1 MKLENSIKD
10 CITKEL
16 ENGVIEK
23 VIAKKLEECVS
34 DAIRDMFGYSGTVR
48 KVIVEKVQSVMIPYL
63 EQYDYSEYITKLD
76 NVLVEVLKS
85 SAIENKKLLE
95 NFKEL
100 MTSENLPQELKMK
113 DIYKKWC
120 KYCEEKIDKDNI
132 ENYDYEGGYI
142 NVSLNAENISS
153 DWSDWEKYV
162 VRFVCEEDED
172 LNIEFYIERYKKYNN
187 KFNLEWSKES
197 DLKSLRY
204 LNKFDM
210 YMMKVNQA
218 YLKIELD
225 TEYEND
231 EIFIEYQE

>member
-16 ENGVIEK
+16 ESGVIEK

-120 KYCEEKIDKDNI
+120 KYCEETIDKDNI

-172 LNIEFYIERYKKYNN
+172 LNIEFYIERYKEYNN
-187 KFNLEWSKES
+187 KFNLEWRKES